1 MSEWKVRP
9 VSVPE
14 LHRFMRHHLY
24 KSFDDLGTSGIHL
37 ADYLVEV
44 LVRFART
51 ENLFPWGAL
60 SQQRLAYLV
69 DYLVEAVAQQES
81 ASGIRQ
87 EKNLRRQIGDF
98 SLFMSGVFRDYVKHR
113 GILDFYFRE
122 GSHSYRRTAELQRRL
137 YEPGAARFEE
147 LAERFEELSGVLDYM
162 SRVYFRTGKT
172 PGGARDPIA
181 GFGS

>member
-14 LHRFMRHHLY
+14 LHRFMRHHVY
-24 KSFDDLGTSGIHL
+24 KSFDDLGSSGIHL

-60 SQQRLAYLV
+60 SQKRLAYLV
-69 DYLVEAVAQQES
+69 DYLLEAVAQEES
-81 ASGIRQ
+81 AGGLRQ

-98 SLFMSGVFRDYVKHR
+98 SLFMSGVFRDYVRHR

-122 GSHSYRRTAELQRRL
+122 GSLSYRRAAELQRRL
-137 YEPGAARFEE
+137 FEPGAARFDE

-162 SRVYFRTGKT
+162 SRVYFRTGRAS
-172 PGGARDPIA
+172 GRSADPFA
-181 GFGS
+181 GLDA